1 MTSFAQPR
9 PAVQPLDVPALY
21 RTVARA
27 RGARLRA
34 LLDAAADVARGS
46 ADRRLQDL
54 AAAVLDAART
64 VHPEAMRS

>member
-1 MTSFAQPR
+1 MTSFAQPLA
-9 PAVQPLDVPALY
+9 AVQSLDVATLY

-54 AAAVLDAART
+54 AATVLEAART
-64 VHPEAMRS
+64 VHPEAVRP